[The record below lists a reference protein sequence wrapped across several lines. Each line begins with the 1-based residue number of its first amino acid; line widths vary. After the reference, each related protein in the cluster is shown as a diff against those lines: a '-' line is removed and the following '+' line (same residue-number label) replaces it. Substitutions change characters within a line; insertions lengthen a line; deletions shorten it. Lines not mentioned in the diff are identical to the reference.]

1 MELLKHVAKNHY
13 KEGDPHENI
22 SEGDASENIEEI
34 QTKKNSDHVEEGGKE
49 YDWGFVQGVQAWWVT
64 PEQELVHR

>member
-13 KEGDPHENI
+13 KEGDPHEHI

-34 QTKKNSDHVEEGGKE
+34 
-49 YDWGFVQGVQAWWVT
+49 
-64 PEQELVHR
+64 